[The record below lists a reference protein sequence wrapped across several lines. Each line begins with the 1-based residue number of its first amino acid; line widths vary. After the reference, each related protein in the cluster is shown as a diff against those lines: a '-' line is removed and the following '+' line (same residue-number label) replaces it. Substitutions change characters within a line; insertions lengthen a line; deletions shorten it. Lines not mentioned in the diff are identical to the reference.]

1 MTNKELFASMQGQL
15 KPSPQARA
23 ALEARLAQ
31 PVKKRPAPWKY
42 GAVAACAA
50 LVLAAWPIYRVLS
63 PALHAVVPG
72 QGGYTAYQETES
84 TLGGLEGN
92 LPQLN
97 IWAADPPTSSSS
109 ASYTSGEGVNREVT
123 QDDLDAL
130 LGGSVPDAL
139 GWEGFSDLTGYLAF
153 GPGHGAPLDELFYGH
168 FYGSCTWGEFTL
180 MVGGQGIA
188 DSN

>member
-15 KPSPQARA
+15 KPSPRARA

-72 QGGYTAYQETES
+72 QGGYTAYQETED
-84 TLGGLEGN
+84 TLDESDAA
-92 LPQLN
+92 LPHLN
-97 IWAADPPTSSSS
+97 IWDTVPPSSGSS
-109 ASYTSGEGVNREVT
+109 ASTAAAR
-123 QDDLDAL
+123 A
-130 LGGSVPDAL
+130 
-139 GWEGFSDLTGYLAF
+139 
-153 GPGHGAPLDELFYGH
+153 
-168 FYGSCTWGEFTL
+168 
-180 MVGGQGIA
+180 
-188 DSN
+188 

>member
-63 PALHAVVPG
+63 PALHAVVPD
-72 QGGYTAYQETES
+72 QGGLYRLSGDGGYPRRTGGRSAQAEH
-84 TLGGLEGN
+84 LGG
-92 LPQLN
+92 
-97 IWAADPPTSSSS
+97 
-109 ASYTSGEGVNREVT
+109 
-123 QDDLDAL
+123 
-130 LGGSVPDAL
+130 
-139 GWEGFSDLTGYLAF
+139 
-153 GPGHGAPLDELFYGH
+153 
-168 FYGSCTWGEFTL
+168 
-180 MVGGQGIA
+180 
-188 DSN
+188 

>member
-72 QGGYTAYQETES
+72 QGGLYRLSGDGEHVGRAGGQFAPAEH
-84 TLGGLEGN
+84 LGG
-92 LPQLN
+92 
-97 IWAADPPTSSSS
+97 
-109 ASYTSGEGVNREVT
+109 
-123 QDDLDAL
+123 
-130 LGGSVPDAL
+130 
-139 GWEGFSDLTGYLAF
+139 
-153 GPGHGAPLDELFYGH
+153 
-168 FYGSCTWGEFTL
+168 
-180 MVGGQGIA
+180 
-188 DSN
+188 